1 MEEQILRHTL
11 DLEQAERITNFLK
24 DIMDIGI
31 MFIICLLVAACF
43 VYYLW
48 KIKPKL
54 EKHKNLIIE
63 NNQKIIDSLNEV
75 EMLINNCTQVMNKL
89 NTTVETLHTSIII
102 NDDKLSSIK
111 SDIPFIKQD
120 MDLIRDKLIELQ
132 IRIESLNRNQ

>member
-1 MEEQILRHTL
+1 MEEEIYRQSI
-11 DLEQAERITNFLK
+11 EIERIEQVTRVLK
-24 DIMDIGI
+24 EIMDVGI
-31 MFIICLLVAACF
+31 MFIICILVAGCF

-48 KIKPKL
+48 RIKPKI
-54 EKHKNLIIE
+54 EEQKTLIVA
-63 NNQKIIDSLNEV
+63 NNQKIIDSLGEV

-89 NTTVETLHTSIII
+89 NTTIETLHTSIVI

-132 IRIESLNRNQ
+132 IKIESLNRSK

>member
-1 MEEQILRHTL
+1 MEEQILRHDL
-11 DLEQAERITNFLK
+11 DLKQVEHITKLLQ

-31 MFIICLLVAACF
+31 MFIICILVVACF
-43 VYYLW
+43 IYYLW

-54 EKHKNLIIE
+54 EVQKNLIIE
-63 NNQKIIDSLNEV
+63 NNQKMTDSLNEV
-75 EMLINNCTQVMNKL
+75 EVLINNCTQVMNKL
-89 NTTVETLHTSIII
+89 NTTIETLHTSIVI

-132 IRIESLNRNQ
+132 IKIESLNRNK